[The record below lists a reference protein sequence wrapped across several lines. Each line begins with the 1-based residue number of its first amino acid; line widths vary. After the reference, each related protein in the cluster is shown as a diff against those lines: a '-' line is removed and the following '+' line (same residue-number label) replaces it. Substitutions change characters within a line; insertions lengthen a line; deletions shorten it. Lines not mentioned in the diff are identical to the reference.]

1 MKTVYDLRKVAAS
14 INIDRYIENSYNFVS
29 IDEKEICRNIA
40 AGLKGEGYTEQ
51 DFLDWMQLKQLPE
64 LPEGNSKAWHDA
76 DPLPG
81 CEILKYAGYLEGDE
95 RIECQAYKTD
105 VLLRELYQ
113 GGKVFDLDLRKVFQ
127 DEYDDIPL
135 HERTEHLCRW
145 LCDAADHARESNE
158 DFYKAMYRDL
168 LFFVITKIANNT
180 TANRSGW
187 QFLNDDVPGEP
198 VIQ

>member
-14 INIDRYIENSYNFVS
+14 INIDWYIENSYNFVS
-29 IDEKEICRNIA
+29 IDEKEICRNVA

-81 CEILKYAGYLEGDE
+81 CEILKYADYLEGDE
-95 RIECQAYKTD
+95 RIECEAYKTD
-105 VLLRELYQ
+105 VLLREIYQ
-113 GGKVFDLDLRKVFQ
+113 GGNVSDFDLRKVFL
-127 DEYDDIPL
+127 DDDDIPL
-135 HERTEHLCRW
+135 HERTENLCRW
-145 LCDAADHARESNE
+145 LYESADHARKSGQ
-158 DFYKAMYRDL
+158 DYYKAMYKDL
-168 LFFVITKIANNT
+168 LFYVITRIANNT
-180 TANRSGW
+180 VSSRTNW